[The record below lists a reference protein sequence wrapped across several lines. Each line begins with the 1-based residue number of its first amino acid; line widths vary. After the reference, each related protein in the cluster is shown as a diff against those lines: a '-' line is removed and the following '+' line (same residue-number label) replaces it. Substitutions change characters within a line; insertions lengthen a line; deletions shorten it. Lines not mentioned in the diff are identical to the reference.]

1 MPPRKLK
8 VVKETKTTPVKA
20 LELEKVKVLLKE
32 LAKVKEPVKTQRKA
46 NKKQTA
52 LRIEDFVSKTK
63 PKDQVTQLLEG
74 IRIKRA
80 LDNQYKKLADKA
92 SEKLKK
98 DIIDITTKSKDRE
111 ISDRIK
117 AEELKVITDKR
128 DAELLVLDEAKYQA
142 QLRRQRILDAQK
154 ERRQLLLTDQRQQDI
169 ERRQNLL
176 EDARDMR
183 RDNVQNLR
191 QQEIE
196 DREEARYQQRQVL
209 KITRPRGR
217 PIGSYSTLPTLA
229 ADDGS
234 YSDGTFKAV
243 SRDSVIEDAKALGLP
258 ITGKKEA
265 IARRIVNRRP
275 ELEETADLF
284 NGLVSMANKPHHP
297 ILELTPDI
305 LTGAKTKLT
314 DIEGVLPIG
323 KAESIP
329 SKAKP
334 MSFLADLTA
343 GLGKKLKKSETSGIL
358 DTQAVQD
365 AAEATLR
372 RDKERALE
380 EVASRVKP
388 SRANKPYKQET
399 VEGMI
404 AELIHRGIAIPQRSK
419 LAYVK
424 GNPIQQDIPL
434 SDYKQLLFAEMK
446 K

>member
-1 MPPRKLK
+1 MPRKVK
-8 VVKETKTTPVKA
+8 AVKEEVQPKGGRGGTKTTPVKV
-20 LELEKVKVLLKE
+20 ELEKVKVLLKE

-117 AEELKVITDKR
+117 AEELKVITDKQ
-128 DAELLVLDEAKYQA
+128 DAEVLRK
-142 QLRRQRILDAQK
+142 QRILDAQK

-176 EDARDMR
+176 EDAREIR

-196 DREEARYQQRQVL
+196 DREEAKYLQRQVL

-217 PIGSYSTLPTLA
+217 PTGSYNTLPTLD

-234 YSDGTFKAV
+234 YSETAFKMV
-243 SRDSVIEDAKALGLP
+243 SKDDVIEGAKALGLP
-258 ITGKKEA
+258 TTGKKEA
-265 IARRIVNRRP
+265 IARRIVNRKP
-275 ELEETADLF
+275 ELEEAADLF
-284 NGLVSMANKPHHP
+284 NGLVSMANKPHRP

-305 LTGAKTKLT
+305 LAGAKTKLKLT
-314 DIEGVLPIG
+314 PDEEGILPIG
-323 KAESIP
+323 KVESIP
-329 SKAKP
+329 AKAKP
-334 MSFLADLTA
+334 MGFLADLTS
-343 GLGKKLKKSETSGIL
+343 GLGKKLKKSENSGLL
-358 DTQAVQD
+358 DTSAQD
-365 AAEATLR
+365 AAEAIVRLDRENVARASLR
-372 RDKERALE
+372 RTTS
-380 EVASRVKP
+380 SRKTKTYG
-388 SRANKPYKQET
+388 AEK
-399 VEGMI
+399 VEDMK
-404 AELIHRGIAIPQRSK
+404 AELIHRGIAIPDYEK
-419 LAYVK
+419 DKK
-424 GNPIQQDIPL
+424 GKDITVG
-434 SDYKQLLFAEMK
+434 YKQTLYDLMK
-446 K
+446 KSE